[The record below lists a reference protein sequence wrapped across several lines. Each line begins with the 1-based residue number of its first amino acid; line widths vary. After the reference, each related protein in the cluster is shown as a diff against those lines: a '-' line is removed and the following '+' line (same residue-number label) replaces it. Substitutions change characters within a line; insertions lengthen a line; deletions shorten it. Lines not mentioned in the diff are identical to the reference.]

1 MGHPGDKTVFA
12 RAPWEILPFQLIVE
26 TGYFPFKAGPR
37 GTRKLELARQLAT
50 TALRGRRPK

>member
-26 TGYFPFKAGPR
+26 TGYFPFKAGR
-37 GTRKLELARQLAT
+37 AALESWCWL
-50 TALRGRRPK
+50 GN